1 MTDNTPGKNIGIAQ
15 PRNNPSWGATPHNR
29 VAVTQGNFTFQR
41 ANSVMNSYFTSGSFG
56 APNSQNRKQR
66 VYNEKPVHSFDLF
79 SRRQK
84 KHGVLTTSQ
93 QNVEAQVGQMSR
105 LARIKAK
112 AIKGSK
118 PTPPVATEPTYS
130 TVETSVTPSNAT
142 WVNSSDG
149 TAATGEYNSPYGVD
163 KAVDGD
169 NTTFTYTNNG
179 GGAGINKSTSLHF
192 PADNIG
198 DKLIG
203 LKIEWKNYGKY
214 NPALKFGVANG
225 GTVNSLNMTEA
236 TSDGNLNGINTG
248 TVATFVNMT
257 DWHLERMFGV
267 NGSAATLT
275 TTIVKFEDHV
285 IKNGDTIYVQAG
297 KGTGG
302 VTHFQVCEYTFI
314 LNEQL

>member
-1 MTDNTPGKNIGIAQ
+1 MDNMPGKNIGIAR
-15 PRNNPSWGATPHNR
+15 PRSNPPRPNKS
-29 VAVTQGNFTFQR
+29 VADKASFTFQR
-41 ANSVMNSYFTSGSFG
+41 ANSTMNSFFNSGSFG

-66 VYNEKPVHSFDLF
+66 VYNQTPINSFALF

-84 KHGVLTTSQ
+84 KHGVRSTSQ

-118 PTPPVATEPTYS
+118 PTGATGPTYS
-130 TVETSVTPSNAT
+130 TVETNVTPDTAT

-149 TAATGEYNSPYGVD
+149 TAATGEYATAPVT

-179 GGAGINKSTSLHF
+179 AALNKSTSLHF
-192 PADNIG
+192 PANNIG

-236 TSDGNLNGINTG
+236 TSDGNLQGINTG

-275 TTIVKFEDHV
+275 TTIVKFEGHE

-297 KGTGG
+297 KNSGG
-302 VTHFQVCEYTFI
+302 ITHFQVCEYTFI

>member
-1 MTDNTPGKNIGIAQ
+1 MPGKNIGIAQ
-15 PRNNPSWGATPHNR
+15 PRSNPPRPNR
-29 VAVTQGNFTFQR
+29 SVADKASFTFQR

-66 VYNEKPVHSFDLF
+66 VYNQKPIHSFDLF

-105 LARIKAK
+105 LARIKAR

-118 PTPPVATEPTYS
+118 PTPVATVPTYS
-130 TVETSVTPSNAT
+130 TNETSVSPSNAT

-149 TAATGEYNSPYGVD
+149 TAATGEYNNPYGVD
-163 KAVDGD
+163 KAVDEN

-236 TSDGNLNGINTG
+236 TSDGNLQGINTG

-257 DWHLERMFGV
+257 DWHLDTIFGR
-267 NGSAATLT
+267 NGSAHHLT

-302 VTHFQVCEYTFI
+302 VTHFQVCEYTFL

>member
-1 MTDNTPGKNIGIAQ
+1 MDNMPGKNIGIAQ
-15 PRNNPSWGATPHNR
+15 PRSNPSWGATPHNR

-41 ANSVMNSYFTSGSFG
+41 ANSTMNSFFNSGSFG

-66 VYNEKPVHSFDLF
+66 VYNQTPINSFALF

-84 KHGVLTTSQ
+84 KHGVRSTSQ
-93 QNVEAQVGQMSR
+93 QNVEAQVGQMDR
-105 LARIKAK
+105 LARIKAN

-118 PTPPVATEPTYS
+118 PTPPGATGPTYS
-130 TVETSVTPSNAT
+130 TVETNVTPDTAT

-149 TAATGEYNSPYGVD
+149 TAATGEYATAPVT
-163 KAVDGD
+163 KAVDGN

-179 GGAGINKSTSLHF
+179 AAINKSTSLHF
-192 PADNIG
+192 PANNIG

-236 TSDGNLNGINTG
+236 TSDGNLQGINTG

-275 TTIVKFEDHV
+275 TTIVKFEGHE

-297 KGTGG
+297 KNSGG
-302 VTHFQVCEYTFI
+302 ITHFQVCEYTFI

>member
-1 MTDNTPGKNIGIAQ
+1 MPGKNIGIAQ
-15 PRNNPSWGATPHNR
+15 PRSNPPRPNR
-29 VAVTQGNFTFQR
+29 SVADKASFTFQR

-56 APNSQNRKQR
+56 APNSQNRKQK
-66 VYNEKPVHSFDLF
+66 VYNQAPINSFTLF
-79 SRRQK
+79 SRSQR
-84 KHGVLTTSQ
+84 KHEVRTTSQ
-93 QNVEAQVGQMSR
+93 QNVEAKVGQMDR

-118 PTPPVATEPTYS
+118 PTPPGATGPTYS
-130 TVETSVTPSNAT
+130 TVETNVTPDTAT

-149 TAATGEYNSPYGVD
+149 TAATGGYATAPVTR
-163 KAVDGD
+163 AVDGD
-169 NTTFTYTNNG
+169 NTNHTFTNNG
-179 GGAGINKSTSLHF
+179 AAVNKSTSLHF

-203 LKIEWKNYGKY
+203 LKIEWKNYQKY

-236 TSDGNLNGINTG
+236 TSDGNLDGINTG

-257 DWHLERMFGV
+257 DWHLDKIFGV

-275 TTIVKFEDHV
+275 TTIVKFEGHE

-302 VTHFQVCEYTFI
+302 ITHFQVCEYTFI
-314 LNEQL
+314 LNERL

>member
-1 MTDNTPGKNIGIAQ
+1 M
-15 PRNNPSWGATPHNR
+15 NR
-29 VAVTQGNFTFQR
+29 
-41 ANSVMNSYFTSGSFG
+41 S
-56 APNSQNRKQR
+56 K
-66 VYNEKPVHSFDLF
+66 
-79 SRRQK
+79 
-84 KHGVLTTSQ
+84 
-93 QNVEAQVGQMSR
+93 VE
-105 LARIKAK
+105 AK

-118 PTPPVATEPTYS
+118 PTPPVATGPTYS
-130 TVETSVTPSNAT
+130 TVETNVTPDTAT

-149 TAATGEYNSPYGVD
+149 TAATGEYNNPYGVD

-179 GGAGINKSTSLHF
+179 GGAGINKSTSLQF
-192 PADNIG
+192 PANNIG

-203 LKIEWKNYGKY
+203 LKIEWRNYGKY

-236 TSDGNLNGINTG
+236 TSDGNLQGINTG

-257 DWHLERMFGV
+257 DWHLDKIFGV
-267 NGSAATLT
+267 NGSAATTT
-275 TTIVKFEDHV
+275 TTIVKFEGHE
-285 IKNGDTIYVQAG
+285 IKNGDTLYVQAG

-302 VTHFQVCEYTFI
+302 ITHFQVCEYTFI